1 MALRNLLII
10 FGLIA
15 IAASMAGLVALRI
28 VPPSRVETVVVP
40 VEPDR
45 AETTHILR
53 ARRTIAAGSFIGAS
67 DIVSVM
73 VEAPAP
79 AEAISGDAE
88 TAKTLEGAVAR
99 QDIAQG
105 DVILLDQVWRRS
117 ERGFLTA
124 ILTPSMRA
132 MPIAVKA
139 VGAISPGDR
148 VDVVLSQVLIA
159 DDSTS
164 PRKAVAETILQ
175 DRRVIAVEN
184 ASSITLEVDAG
195 EAQVLSVAMSIGTLN
210 VAVRSADDRAT
221 PGEGLPPQASWASDV
236 SSALE
241 RSRSD
246 VRAPPQR
253 RGPIIL
259 RGGKDVPTGPVE
271 N

>member
-15 IAASMAGLVALRI
+15 IAAAVAGLVALKV

-45 AETTHILR
+45 AETTHVLK
-53 ARRTIAAGSFIGAS
+53 ARRAIASGSFINAS
-67 DIVSVM
+67 DIASVM

-79 AEAISGDAE
+79 AEAISGDANI
-88 TAKTLEGAVAR
+88 ATLLVGAVAR
-99 QDIAQG
+99 QDIVAG
-105 DVILLDQVWRRS
+105 DVILIDQVWS
-117 ERGFLTA
+117 PTERGFLTA
-124 ILTPSMRA
+124 ILEPGMRA
-132 MPIAVKA
+132 MPVEVKA

-148 VDVVLSQVLIA
+148 VDVVLSQVLVA
-159 DDSTS
+159 DNSTS

-175 DRRVIAVEN
+175 DRRVIAVDN
-184 ASSITLEVDAG
+184 PSSITLEVDAG

-210 VAVRSADDRAT
+210 VSVRGAGDRAT

-241 RSRSD
+241 RPRGEVRPPRRS
-246 VRAPPQR
+246 
-253 RGPIIL
+253 GPIIL